1 MVLHLEQKKAIV
13 TELLNITRQAIS
25 VVVADYRGLTVLEI
39 SELRKAARS
48 SIGGGV
54 TMRVY
59 RNTLARRAFKKT
71 PYACLNKF
79 LTGPTILFFSRDE
92 PGAAARLIENFIK
105 KHEQLKVKA
114 LALGGKLLSADK
126 LKACSQLPSRKEAL
140 SQLAIVLLAPVT
152 KFARTIHEPVV
163 QIIRLIVAMQDQKK
177 AV

>member
-48 SIGGGV
+48 SIGGV

-140 SQLAIVLLAPVT
+140 SQLAIVLLASVT

-163 QIIRLIVAMQDQKK
+163 QIIRLIVAIQDQKK